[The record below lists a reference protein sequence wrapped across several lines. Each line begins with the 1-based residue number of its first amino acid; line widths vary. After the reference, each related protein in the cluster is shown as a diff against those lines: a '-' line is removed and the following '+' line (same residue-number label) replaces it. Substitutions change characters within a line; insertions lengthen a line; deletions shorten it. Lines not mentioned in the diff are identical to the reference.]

1 MRTSVTT
8 WLWPANAVAT
18 LMTAAA
24 AIVQPVAMLSA
35 PCGPV
40 CDPHGYV
47 AIFSVI
53 PVAVVVG
60 ITLIALTLLIG
71 RKKSGFGTSLGA
83 SACCAVLVLMFSA
96 LLPGTVRWSIVA
108 ALVLAAALA
117 IAGLRFVPAPRRLP
131 DPPYPSFDT

>member
-1 MRTSVTT
+1 VTT
-8 WLWPANAVAT
+8 WLWPANVVAT

-35 PCGPV
+35 PCGPT

-47 AIFSVI
+47 AIFSII
-53 PVAVVVG
+53 PVACVVG

-71 RKKSGFGTSLGA
+71 RRKSGFGTSLGA
-83 SACCAVLVLMFSA
+83 SACCAGLVLMFSNILA
-96 LLPGTVRWSIVA
+96 GPVRWSIVA
-108 ALVLAAALA
+108 AVVLAAALA
-117 IAGLRFVPAPRRLP
+117 IAGLRFVPNLRRLP